1 MSASVHACDQTHA
14 RNHAQTQ
21 TVHVTHLKEGEKI
34 QDTGTNE
41 DGRSKSET
49 KRGMISVCP
58 ARP

>member
-1 MSASVHACDQTHA
+1 MSASVHACDQT
-14 RNHAQTQ
+14 RTQ
-21 TVHVTHLKEGEKI
+21 TYTDTNCTRHASERGEKI

-41 DGRSKSET
+41 DGRSKLET